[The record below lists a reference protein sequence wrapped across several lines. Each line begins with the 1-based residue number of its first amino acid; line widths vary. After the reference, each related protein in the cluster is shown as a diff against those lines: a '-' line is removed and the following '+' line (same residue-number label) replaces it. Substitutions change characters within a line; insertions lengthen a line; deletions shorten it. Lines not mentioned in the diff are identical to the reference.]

1 MKSAKGEYVLVFNEF
16 AMFTKNSLKQMVM
29 KLMKNSSLDFV
40 SMLMKR
46 YDGEKYE
53 QIPCLSASYGYTK
66 SGATKNS
73 RLTMYDTFLS
83 NKLFRKM

>member
-1 MKSAKGEYVLVFNEF
+1 
-16 AMFTKNSLKQMVM
+16 
-29 KLMKNSSLDFV
+29 MKNSSLDFV

-83 NKLFRKM
+83 NKLFRKDVMSDFDFGSDTVKAVHKLYRTLNFMKL